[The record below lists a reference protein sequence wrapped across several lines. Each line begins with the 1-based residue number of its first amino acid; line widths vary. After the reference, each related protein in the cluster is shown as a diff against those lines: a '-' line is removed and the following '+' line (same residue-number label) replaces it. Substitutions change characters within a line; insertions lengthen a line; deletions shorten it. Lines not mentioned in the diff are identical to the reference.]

1 MIYEL
6 YYVIIRRVLCHI
18 KIDTFDAVF
27 QKFEA
32 KYNLKSGVAGVNIL
46 VINQF
51 YTLFVTDFFANGFV
65 FFDFVRFRKSVC
77 RFAVNAVFFTVSFI
91 PLV

>member
-51 YTLFVTDFFANGFV
+51 
-65 FFDFVRFRKSVC
+65 
-77 RFAVNAVFFTVSFI
+77 
-91 PLV
+91 

>member
-6 YYVIIRRVLCHI
+6 YYAIIRRVLCHI
-18 KIDTFDAVF
+18 KIDTFDSVF

-32 KYNLKSGVAGVNIL
+32 KYNLKCGVAGVKL
-46 VINQF
+46 LFVEQF
-51 YTLFVTDFFANGFV
+51 YALLVADFFANCFI
-65 FFDFVRFRKSVC
+65 FFDFIRFRKSVC
-77 RFAVNAVFFTVSFI
+77 SFAVDAVFFTVSFI